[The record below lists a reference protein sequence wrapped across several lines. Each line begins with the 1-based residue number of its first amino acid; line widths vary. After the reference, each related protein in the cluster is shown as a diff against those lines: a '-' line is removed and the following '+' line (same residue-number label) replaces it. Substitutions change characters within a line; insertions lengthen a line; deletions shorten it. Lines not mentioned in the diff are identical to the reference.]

1 MGIFG
6 RIYEFLRG
14 DVRGRRNR
22 NLVAGAVIVGALM
35 LVAVFANLIAPRR
48 LVEPP
53 PEPKLVGPSL
63 LPKPRI
69 TLGTDRLGRD
79 LGAMLARGTRT
90 SLAIGLSAAAV
101 ALVIG
106 AAVGIVSGY
115 AGGAVDNALMRLMDV
130 CMAFPAILLAILI
143 VSILGQGTAQVTLA
157 VGLVAIPA
165 FARLVRGQA
174 LVLMKQEFI
183 LAARAAGVS
192 PVRTV
197 FTHLLP
203 NCLPLMLVQTTFT
216 IATAILN
223 AAGLSYLGLGVRIET
238 FEWGAILSDG
248 KDRLLAAPWIVM
260 ETGLVILIAI
270 IGFNLLG
277 AGLRDRLDPRMR
289 S

>member
-1 MGIFG
+1 MTLFG

-22 NLVAGAVIVGALM
+22 NLVAGAVIVGALV
-35 LVAVFANLIAPRR
+35 LIAVLADLIAPRR

-53 PEPKLVGPSL
+53 PEPRLVGPSL
-63 LPKPRI
+63 LPTPRI
-69 TLGTDRLGRD
+69 TLGSDRIGRD
-79 LGAMLARGTRT
+79 LGAMLVHGTRT
-90 SLAIGLSAAAV
+90 SLAIGLSAALV
-101 ALVIG
+101 ALLIG
-106 AAVGIVSGY
+106 TAVGIVSGT
-115 AGGAVDNALMRLMDV
+115 AGGTTDNVLMRVMDM

-157 VGLVAIPA
+157 VGLVAIPS

-174 LVLMKQEFI
+174 LVLMQQEFV
-183 LAARAAGVS
+183 LAARSLGTS
-192 PVRTV
+192 RVRTV
-197 FTHLLP
+197 LTHLLP

-289 S
+289 R

>member
-1 MGIFG
+1 MKVLGH
-6 RIYEFLRG
+6 IYEFLRG

-22 NLVAGAVIVGALM
+22 NLVIGAVIVGFFVLIAI
-35 LVAVFANLIAPRR
+35 FADVIAPRR
-48 LVEPP
+48 LVEPAKDP
-53 PEPKLVGPSL
+53 QLVGPSL

-69 TLGTDRLGRD
+69 TLGTDRIGRD

-101 ALVIG
+101 ALIIG
-106 AAVGIVSGY
+106 TAVGLVSGY
-115 AGGAVDNALMRLMDV
+115 AGGATDNALMRLMDI
-130 CMAFPAILLAILI
+130 CMAFPSILLAILI

-157 VGLVAIPA
+157 VGLVAIPT
-165 FARLVRGQA
+165 FARLVRSQV
-174 LVLMKQEFI
+174 LVLMKQEFV
-183 LAARAAGVS
+183 LAARSMGTS
-192 PVRTV
+192 PTRTI
-197 FTHLLP
+197 FSHLLP

-238 FEWGAILSDG
+238 FEWGAILNDG

-289 S
+289 R